1 MMVIRPV
8 ERSDVSALMQLASK
22 TGGGLTS
29 LPANEATLSARIER
43 AIKTWQGELP
53 KSEQG
58 YVFVLEDSE
67 TGTVAGIC
75 AIEVAVGLND
85 PWYNYRVG
93 TLVHASKELNVY
105 NALPTLF
112 LSNDHTGSSELCTLF
127 LDPDWRK
134 EGNGYLLS
142 KSRFMFMA
150 AFRDK
155 FNDKVVAEMRG
166 VIDEHGY
173 SPFWQSLGKRFFSMD
188 FSRADFLCG
197 TGQKAFIAEL
207 MPKHPIYTHF
217 LSQEAQDVIG
227 QVHPQTAPARAVLEK
242 EGFRYRNYID
252 IFDGGPTLECD
263 IDRVRAI
270 RKSRLVEVAEGQPA
284 QGDFP
289 ACLVANENYH
299 HFRVVLVRT
308 DPATERLILT
318 AAQLDALKCHAGS
331 RSSGAP
337 VRRGENS
344 MTLWINGDWIT
355 GQGASRVKRNPVS
368 GEVLWQGN
376 DADAAQVGQACRAAR
391 AAFPRWARLSFGDR
405 QVRVER
411 FAGLLESN
419 KAELTAIIARETGK
433 PRWEAATEVTAMINK
448 IAISIKA
455 YHVRTGEQ
463 RSEMPDG
470 AASLRHRPHG
480 VLAVFGPYN
489 FPGHLPNG
497 HIVPAL
503 LAGNTIIFKPSELTP
518 WSGEAVMR
526 LWQQA
531 GLPPGVLN
539 LVQGGRETGQALS
552 ALEDLDGLLFTGSA
566 NTGYQLHRQLS
577 GQPEKILALEMGG
590 NNPLII
596 DEAADIDAAVHL
608 TIQSA
613 FVTAGQRCTCAR
625 RLLLKS
631 GAQGDAFLA
640 RLVAVSQRLTPGN
653 WDDEPQP
660 FIGGL
665 ISEQAAQ
672 QVVTAWQELEAMG
685 GRTLLAPRLLR
696 AGTSL
701 LTPGIIEMTGV
712 TGVPDEEVFGPLLRV
727 WRYDTFDEAITM
739 ANNTR
744 FGLSCGLVSPRGKN
758 SINCCLRRGRG
769 LLTGINRLPALPVPR
784 HSAALA
790 LPVTIAPA
798 PGMPQI
804 IVPGRWRAWSRTR

>member
-1 MMVIRPV
+1 
-8 ERSDVSALMQLASK
+8 
-22 TGGGLTS
+22 
-29 LPANEATLSARIER
+29 
-43 AIKTWQGELP
+43 
-53 KSEQG
+53 
-58 YVFVLEDSE
+58 
-67 TGTVAGIC
+67 
-75 AIEVAVGLND
+75 
-85 PWYNYRVG
+85 
-93 TLVHASKELNVY
+93 
-105 NALPTLF
+105 
-112 LSNDHTGSSELCTLF
+112 
-127 LDPDWRK
+127 
-134 EGNGYLLS
+134 
-142 KSRFMFMA
+142 
-150 AFRDK
+150 
-155 FNDKVVAEMRG
+155 
-166 VIDEHGY
+166 
-173 SPFWQSLGKRFFSMD
+173 
-188 FSRADFLCG
+188 
-197 TGQKAFIAEL
+197 
-207 MPKHPIYTHF
+207 
-217 LSQEAQDVIG
+217 
-227 QVHPQTAPARAVLEK
+227 
-242 EGFRYRNYID
+242 
-252 IFDGGPTLECD
+252 
-263 IDRVRAI
+263 
-270 RKSRLVEVAEGQPA
+270 
-284 QGDFP
+284 
-289 ACLVANENYH
+289 
-299 HFRVVLVRT
+299 
-308 DPATERLILT
+308 
-318 AAQLDALKCHAGS
+318 
-331 RSSGAP
+331 
-337 VRRGENS
+337 

-376 DADAAQVGQACRAAR
+376 DAGAAQVEQACRAAR
-391 AAFPRWARLSFGDR
+391 AAFPRWARLSLAER
-405 QVRVER
+405 QVVVER

-518 WSGEAVMR
+518 WSGETVMR

-596 DEAADIDAAVHL
+596 DEVADIDAAVHL

-640 RLVAVSQRLTPGN
+640 RLVAVSQRLTPG
-653 WDDEPQP
+653 
-660 FIGGL
+660 
-665 ISEQAAQ
+665 
-672 QVVTAWQELEAMG
+672 
-685 GRTLLAPRLLR
+685 
-696 AGTSL
+696 
-701 LTPGIIEMTGV
+701 IIEMTGV
-712 TGVPDEEVFGPLLRV
+712 AGVPDEEVFGPLLRV
-727 WRYDTFDEAITM
+727 WRYDSFEEAILM

-744 FGLSCGLVSPRGKN
+744 FGLSCGLVSPEREKFDQLLLEARAGIVNWNKP
-758 SINCCLRRGRG
+758 
-769 LLTGINRLPALPVPR
+769 LTGAASTAPFGGIGASGNHRPSAWYAADYCAWPMASLESDSLTLPATLN
-784 HSAALA
+784 
-790 LPVTIAPA
+790 
-798 PGMPQI
+798 PGLDFSDE
-804 IVPGRWRAWSRTR
+804 VVR